1 MSTPPAAPPRGVGS
15 RLAAGL
21 GAPAL
26 FAVAMSSVGA
36 SVYFALGAVAREAQ
50 GLTPVVFF
58 IAALF
63 FVSAAMTYI
72 EGSSVHPERGGA
84 ATFARYAFNELWSF
98 VAGWAILLDYLI
110 VMALAALSI
119 APYAAAL
126 WGGTATGP
134 ADELVAVA
142 AIAWVAWVNVRGISA
157 ERIRLVLRL
166 TVVNVLLLGAVAACG
181 LLLSFSPE
189 DAFGAVDL
197 GLMPTWQGLVFGAVV
212 ATVAVTGI
220 EAASGLAGEITPKRI
235 ELRRVMLA
243 VGLSS
248 VIVLGGVSLV
258 AVGSLV
264 PAARAGDPAVLA
276 APLVAVVSG
285 FEPRWLADGLRAAVA
300 LVGGLVLLQAVN
312 ANMLGLSRLTY
323 SLATHRQIPVALGR
337 LHTERSTPFVA
348 IVVATVVAALLAAT
362 ASAELLLGL
371 FAFGAML
378 ALTIAQVA
386 IIRMRFT
393 EPDAWRAFTVPLSV
407 RVGAGSVPVPT
418 ALGVV
423 ASVGALVGVLVVSE
437 GARIAGP
444 VWMVLGIVLY
454 VLWRRSE
461 GSSLTGRLSVPAEAL
476 REAPELEYASILV
489 PVFGR
494 PLDDDIVGTAG
505 RLAADE
511 AEQGEGGPMIEA
523 LYVLEVPMSLPIDA
537 RLPDEQVARAKRAL
551 ARAKEVGEEY
561 EAVEVATAP
570 VRGRSQ
576 GAAIVNEARRRG
588 VQLIVLAA
596 EEPTLVRGG
605 GRLGGRGTAA
615 DRFIG
620 ETTRYVVEKAPC
632 RVILTA
638 PASDDARPEPAPEE
652 EPAKGPAKGLD
663 AERNGGTAARPLDR
677 GESRRR

>member
-1 MSTPPAAPPRGVGS
+1 
-15 RLAAGL
+15 
-21 GAPAL
+21 
-26 FAVAMSSVGA
+26 
-36 SVYFALGAVAREAQ
+36 
-50 GLTPVVFF
+50 
-58 IAALF
+58 
-63 FVSAAMTYI
+63 

-119 APYAAAL
+119 AHYVAAL

-142 AIAWVAWVNVRGISA
+142 AIAWVGWVNVRGISA
-157 ERIRLVLRL
+157 DRIRLVLRL
-166 TVVNVLLLGAVAACG
+166 TVVNVLLLGAVAVCG
-181 LLLSFSPE
+181 LALSASPE
-189 DAFGAVDL
+189 GDFGAVDL
-197 GLMPTWQGLVFGAVV
+197 GLMPTWEGLVF
-212 ATVAVTGI
+212 ATVAATVAITGI
-220 EAASGLAGEITPKRI
+220 EAASGLAGEITPSRG
-235 ELRRVMLA
+235 ELRRVVLA
-243 VGLSS
+243 VGVSS
-248 VIVLGGVSLV
+248 LVVLVGVSLV
-258 AVGSLV
+258 AVALV

-276 APLVAVVSG
+276 APLVALVSG
-285 FEPRWLADGLRAAVA
+285 YEPAWLADGLRAAMA

-348 IVVATVVAALLAAT
+348 IVAAAAVAALLAAT
-362 ASAELLLGL
+362 VSAELLFGL

-378 ALTIAQVA
+378 AFTIAQVA

-393 EPDAWRAFTVPLSV
+393 EPDARRAFVVPLSV
-407 RVGAGSVPVPT
+407 RVGRGSVPVPT

-476 REAPELEYASILV
+476 REAPELEYGSILV

-505 RLAADE
+505 RLAADG

-561 EAVEVATAP
+561 EAVEVATTR

-576 GAAIVNEARRRG
+576 GAAIVYEARRRG

-596 EEPTLVRGG
+596 EEPTRVRGG

-652 EPAKGPAKGLD
+652 EPATGSAKGPD
-663 AERNGGTAARPLDR
+663 AEQNGGTAARPLDR

>member
-1 MSTPPAAPPRGVGS
+1 VSTPAGAPSRPRVGS
-15 RLAAGL
+15 RIAAGL

-26 FAVAMSSVGA
+26 FAVAMSPVGA
-36 SVYFALGAVAREAQ
+36 SVYFAVGAVARDAQ
-50 GLTPVVFF
+50 GLTPLAFL

-63 FVSAAMTYI
+63 FLSAAMTYI

-84 ATFARYAFNELWSF
+84 ATFARYAFDELWSF
-98 VAGWAILLDYLI
+98 MAGWAILLDYLI

-119 APYAAAL
+119 AHYVAAL

-157 ERIRLVLRL
+157 DRIRLVLRL
-166 TVVNVLLLGAVAACG
+166 TVLNVLVLGVVAACG
-181 LLLSFSPE
+181 LLLSFPAGE
-189 DAFGAVDL
+189 AFGAVDL
-197 GLMPTWQGLVFGAVV
+197 GLMPTWEGLVFGTVV
-212 ATVAVTGI
+212 ATVAITGI
-220 EAASGLAGEITPKRI
+220 EAASGLAGEVAPSRV
-235 ELRRVMLA
+235 ELRRVVVA
-243 VGLSS
+243 VGVSS
-248 VIVLGGVSLV
+248 LVVLVGVALV
-258 AVGSLV
+258 AVALV

-285 FEPRWLADGLRAAVA
+285 YEPVWLADALRAAVA
-300 LVGGLVLLQAVN
+300 VVGALVLLQAVN

-337 LHTERSTPFVA
+337 LHPARSTPFVA
-348 IVVATVVAALLAAT
+348 IVVAAAAAGLLAAT
-362 ASAELLLGL
+362 ASAEFLFGL

-378 ALTIAQVA
+378 AFTIAQVA

-393 EPDAWRAFTVPLSV
+393 EPNTWRAFAVPLSV
-407 RVGAGSVPVPT
+407 RVGRGSVPVPT

-423 ASVGALVGVLVVSE
+423 ASVAALAGVLVVSE

-444 VWMVLGIVLY
+444 AWMALGVLLY
-454 VLWRRSE
+454 VLWRRSQ
-461 GSSLTGRLSVPAEAL
+461 GSSLTGRLLVPAEAL
-476 REAPELEYASILV
+476 QEAPELEYGSMLV

-561 EAVEVATAP
+561 EAVEVATAF

-576 GAAIVNEARRRG
+576 GAAIVNEAGRRG
-588 VQLIVLAA
+588 VEVIVLAA
-596 EEPTLVRGG
+596 EEPTRVRGG
-605 GRLGGRGTAA
+605 GRLGGRGTAV

-638 PASDDARPEPAPEE
+638 PASDDARPETPPEKAPGA
-652 EPAKGPAKGLD
+652 PSD
-663 AERNGGTAARPLDR
+663 AERNGGAAARAVDR
-677 GESRRR
+677 VRSRRG